1 MSSLIIKSS
10 LKFIK
15 SRSSSKVGWKL
26 SKNLLNKSEE
36 LSNSLGKEL
45 LSQTRI
51 YPLKKDKSK
60 YLYHIT
66 SQRNYEKILES
77 GGLKIQQGT
86 DTKGS
91 PQLFLFN
98 LENILNAWA
107 NGGKRDYLAKILQMA
122 KKNDNKLVM
131 LRIKAKSLD
140 STKLKIRPLD
150 KLFQIMK
157 SNDVNNPFL
166 QGENS
171 GLSYIYKQRKTPF
184 EYMYSNNIPIEN
196 ISKVGEA
203 VLDVSPQ
210 VNIFNDGK
218 AIMRTLIKNSPEK
231 GYLFLTKK

>member
-210 VNIFNDGK
+210 VNIFNGGK

>member
-15 SRSSSKVGWKL
+15 NHSSSKVGWKL
-26 SKNLLNKSEE
+26 AQNLFNKTEE
-36 LSNSLGKEL
+36 VSNSLGKEL
-45 LSQTRI
+45 LSKTRT

-66 SQRNYEKILES
+66 NQSNYEKILET

-86 DTKGS
+86 DTKGL

-98 LENILNAWA
+98 LENVLNAWT

-122 KKNDNKLVM
+122 KKNDDKLVM
-131 LRIKAKSLD
+131 LRINAKSLD

-157 SNDVNNPFL
+157 NNDVNNTFL

-184 EYMYSNNIPIEN
+184 EYMYSKNIPMEN

-203 VLDVSPQ
+203 TLDFSQ
-210 VNIFNDGK
+210 QTNILSSGK
-218 AIMRTLIKNSPEK
+218 AIMRTLIKSSPEK
-231 GYLFLTKK
+231 GHIFLTKN

>member
-15 SRSSSKVGWKL
+15 SRSSGKVGWEL
-26 SKNLLNKSEE
+26 AKNILNKTEE
-36 LSNSLGKEL
+36 VSNSLGKEL
-45 LSQTRI
+45 LSKTRT

-66 SQRNYEKILES
+66 SQRNYEKILET

-98 LENILNAWA
+98 LENVLNAWT

-122 KKNDNKLVM
+122 KKNDDKLVM
-131 LRIKAKSLD
+131 LRIKAKNLD

-157 SNDVNNPFL
+157 NNDVNNPFL

-184 EYMYSNNIPIEN
+184 EYMYSNNIPLEN

-203 VLDVSPQ
+203 VLDTSPQ

-218 AIMRTLIKNSPEK
+218 AIMGTLIKNSPEK

>member
-10 LKFIK
+10 LNFIK
-15 SRSSSKVGWKL
+15 NRSSSKIGWKL
-26 SKNLLNKSEE
+26 AKNILNKAEE
-36 LSNSLGKEL
+36 VSKPLGDKL
-45 LSQTRI
+45 LSKTRT
-51 YPLKKDKSK
+51 YTLKKDKSK

-77 GGLKIQQGT
+77 GGLKVQQGT
-86 DTKGS
+86 DTKGA

-98 LENILNAWA
+98 LENVLNAWT

-122 KKNDNKLVM
+122 KKNDDKLVM
-131 LRIKAKSLD
+131 LRINAKSLD

-157 SNDVNNPFL
+157 NNDVNNPFL

-184 EYMYSNNIPIEN
+184 EYMYSNDISMEN
-196 ISKVGEA
+196 ISKVGDA
-203 VLDVSPQ
+203 VLNVSPKS
-210 VNIFNDGK
+210 NIFSAGK
-218 AIMRTLIKNSPEK
+218 AIMQSLIKNSPEK
-231 GYLFLTKK
+231 GHIFLTKS

>member
-26 SKNLLNKSEE
+26 AQNLLNKTEE
-36 LSNSLGKEL
+36 VSNSLGKEL
-45 LSQTRI
+45 LTKTRT

-66 SQRNYEKILES
+66 SQRNYEKILET
-77 GGLKIQQGT
+77 GGLKIHQGS

-91 PQLFLFN
+91 SQLFLFN
-98 LENILNAWA
+98 LENVLNVWA
-107 NGGKRDYLAKILQMA
+107 NGGKRDYLAKILEMA
-122 KKNDNKLVM
+122 KKNDDKLVM
-131 LRIKAKSLD
+131 LRINAKSLD

-157 SNDVNNPFL
+157 NNDVNNPFL

-184 EYMYSNNIPIEN
+184 EYMYSNNIPMEN

-203 VLDVSPQ
+203 TLDFSSQ
-210 VNIFNDGK
+210 TNIFSNSK
-218 AIMRTLIKNSPEK
+218 AIMKVLIKNSPEK